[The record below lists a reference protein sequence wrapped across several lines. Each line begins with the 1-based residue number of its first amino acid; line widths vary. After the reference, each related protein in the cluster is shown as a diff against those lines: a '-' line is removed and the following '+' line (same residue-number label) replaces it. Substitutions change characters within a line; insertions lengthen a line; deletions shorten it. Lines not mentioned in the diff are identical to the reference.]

1 MKEFTQSMPF
11 IIFFL
16 IITILLQTFT
26 NQKVTEGFLTLVLLS
41 MVVLNSDKMKKL
53 LNGVNA

>member
-1 MKEFTQSMPF
+1 MPF

-41 MVVLNSDKMKKL
+41 MVVLNSDKIKKL
-53 LNGVNA
+53 LDGVNA